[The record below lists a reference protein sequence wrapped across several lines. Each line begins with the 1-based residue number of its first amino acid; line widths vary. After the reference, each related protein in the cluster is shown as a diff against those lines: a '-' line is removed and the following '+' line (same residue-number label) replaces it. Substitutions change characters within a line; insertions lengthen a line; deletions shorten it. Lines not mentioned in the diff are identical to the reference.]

1 MSNTTT
7 SNLTLFS
14 VRADFMGC
22 EYGSLFIV
30 AANDSSEAERLVV
43 DRLDRGSAAYAVEVE
58 SCDPIGTTDRFDG
71 PMVVE
76 QFTT

>member
-30 AANDSSEAERLVV
+30 AAGDESEASELVIARI
-43 DRLDRGSAAYAVEVE
+43 DRDSAKVE
-58 SCDPIGTTDRFDG
+58 SCDPIGTTDRFED

-76 QFTT
+76 QFVT

>member
-1 MSNTTT
+1 METTT
-7 SNLTLFS
+7 TTATLTLFS

-30 AANDSSEAERLVV
+30 AANDSIEACQVVIARV
-43 DRLDRGSAAYAVEVE
+43 DRKSTMIE

-76 QFTT
+76 QFVT

>member
-22 EYGSLFIV
+22 DYGSLFIV
-30 AANDSSEAERLVV
+30 AAGDESEASDLVIA
-43 DRLDRGSAAYAVEVE
+43 RLDRGSAAYAVEIE
-58 SCDPIGTTDRFDG
+58 SCNPIGTTDRFDD